1 MSGNLSTGSDI
12 REICVLKPA
21 YLTLPS
27 RSTHMCNGATNWSV
41 TWQVVHAAVSVWV
54 LEGSLPPHLIRFRT
68 DLVQHL
74 HMCRVSK
81 HVFS

>member
-1 MSGNLSTGSDI
+1 
-12 REICVLKPA
+12 
-21 YLTLPS
+21 
-27 RSTHMCNGATNWSV
+27 MCNGAANWSV

-81 HVFS
+81 HAFS